1 MGHPTSSLRRPILA
15 CVLCALVGSVVSIA
29 AAAPPSASREYEV
42 KAAALYNIIAFT
54 EWPESAFA
62 SADAPLMIAVFGRG
76 PIAGVIADLIPKESW
91 HGRKLALR
99 SNPPVADATTCHVV
113 FVSRTEQTR
122 WDFMRGQFA
131 GRPILTVGDGDDF
144 AAQGGA
150 VQLSIERGKLHLTVN
165 LAAAR
170 AARLQISPKVLA
182 LAEVIGANAE

>member
-1 MGHPTSSLRRPILA
+1 
-15 CVLCALVGSVVSIA
+15 
-29 AAAPPSASREYEV
+29 
-42 KAAALYNIIAFT
+42 
-54 EWPESAFA
+54 
-62 SADAPLMIAVFGRG
+62 
-76 PIAGVIADLIPKESW
+76 
-91 HGRKLALR
+91 
-99 SNPPVADATTCHVV
+99 
-113 FVSRTEQTR
+113 
-122 WDFMRGQFA
+122 MRGQFA